1 MLSLETLDLL
11 LAITEGEMI
20 EEMIVGMLA
29 APQLSVFFKKF
40 PAIRR
45 ALDRDLPRW
54 KLQLKGA
61 SAGGHGAAGAGAGIL
76 PLPTVPTGE

>member
-11 LAITEGEMI
+11 LAITEGELI
-20 EEMIVGMLA
+20 EEMIIGMLA
-29 APQLSVFFKKF
+29 APQLSIFFKKF

-54 KLQLKGA
+54 KLQLKQRL
-61 SAGGHGAAGAGAGIL
+61 HE
-76 PLPTVPTGE
+76 PVVPPALA